1 MCQPIPASPSSR
13 TDRALNTSKPSN
25 AAKIKSPVDGT
36 THRTHAGRKSADLS
50 SVDLVEP
57 IAIALNLIE
66 WKPDQQEL
74 IAKNSISR
82 GLLCKKRIGKRMND
96 QKPHRVVI
104 VGAGFGGLTAARA
117 LASAP
122 VSITVIDRKNHHTFQ
137 PLLYQVATAG
147 LSPGEIAAPIRSILH
162 RHKNIE
168 VLMAEVT
175 GFDLERRVV
184 QTAVQTDSQNDA
196 QNEVQEIPYDSL
208 IVAAGA
214 RHAYFGHDEWEA
226 LAPGLKTIEDA
237 IEIRRRVLLAFEL
250 AERRASASEDH
261 DSEPLNFAVVGAGPT
276 GVELAGTLAEICR
289 HALAQDFRTIDPR
302 RARIHLIEGGPHVLP
317 AYPEDLSRSAL
328 KQLQHLGVEVLT
340 STMVT
345 NVEPGVIYM
354 GDTAGGTVRRTTK
367 MNAAVILWA
376 AGVAASPLG
385 RKLGV
390 PVDRAGRVPV
400 NPDLSLP
407 NHPEVFV
414 IGDLSTLKDA
424 SGKLLPGVAPVAIQQ
439 GQYVAKIIRRELA
452 SGSHSRPLFH
462 YFDKGSLATIGR
474 SAAIAQFGKIHISG
488 FIAWLAWLFV
498 HILFLIGFQ
507 NRILVFIQ
515 WAWSYFTYER
525 SARLITG
532 STSLP
537 GWNGADSG
545 IPNSSEAEEIS
556 AVTRK

>member
-1 MCQPIPASPSSR
+1 
-13 TDRALNTSKPSN
+13 
-25 AAKIKSPVDGT
+25 
-36 THRTHAGRKSADLS
+36 
-50 SVDLVEP
+50 
-57 IAIALNLIE
+57 
-66 WKPDQQEL
+66 
-74 IAKNSISR
+74 
-82 GLLCKKRIGKRMND
+82 MN
-96 QKPHRVVI
+96 QKLHRVVI
-104 VGAGFGGLTAARA
+104 VGGGFGGLNAAQA
-117 LASAP
+117 LASAS

-147 LSPGEIAAPIRSILH
+147 LSPGEIAAPIRSILR
-162 RHKNIE
+162 RHKNVE

-184 QTAVQTDSQNDA
+184 QTAVQTGSHNAA

-214 RHAYFGHDEWEA
+214 SHAYFGHDEWEVF
-226 LAPGLKTIEDA
+226 APGLKTIEDA
-237 IEIRRRVLLAFEL
+237 LEIRRRVLLAFEL
-250 AERRASASEDH
+250 AERRASAAENAHGENH
-261 DSEPLNFAVVGAGPT
+261 DVQNPANDPLNFVVVGAGPT

-289 HALAQDFRTIDPR
+289 HALAQDFRAIDPR

-328 KQLQHLGVEVLT
+328 EQLQRLGVEVLT

-354 GDTAGGTVRRTTK
+354 GDTK
-367 MNAAVILWA
+367 MDAAVILWA

-385 RKLGV
+385 KKLGV
-390 PVDRAGRVPV
+390 PIDRAGRVLV

-407 NHPEVFV
+407 EHPEVFV
-414 IGDLSTLKDA
+414 IGDLVALKDA
-424 SGKLLPGVAPVAIQQ
+424 SGKLLPGVAPVAIQE
-439 GQYVAKIIRRELA
+439 GRYVAKLIRREIRGEKPA
-452 SGSHSRPLFH
+452 PRPPFH
-462 YFDKGSLATIGR
+462 FFDKGSLATIGR

-488 FIAWLAWLFV
+488 FMAWLAWLFV

-537 GWNGADSG
+537 GWSSATSG
-545 IPNSSEAEEIS
+545 ISNAGEAEEIS
-556 AVTRK
+556 AAARK